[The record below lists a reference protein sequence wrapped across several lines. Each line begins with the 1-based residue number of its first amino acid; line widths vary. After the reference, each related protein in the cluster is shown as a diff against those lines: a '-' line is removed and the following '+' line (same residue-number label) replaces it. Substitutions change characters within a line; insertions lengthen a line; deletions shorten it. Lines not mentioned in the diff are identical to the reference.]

1 MPSNKMLIN
10 TDQLIDIPSIC
21 QCTSIRALPEGWNLS
36 QLSLFRGLFLDRL
49 SLHNRV
55 DMGATSKP
63 HTYNFE
69 SSWPN
74 PARLFLTLPCGW
86 IASDLKCEI
95 SFLSLH
101 SNSGAS
107 GGNATL
113 LTAAVSCEGKGHC
126 YSTWHN
132 YIPRERP
139 FLSMS
144 SSPNQMLPFFFSS
157 AFWYLRDLCLL
168 SFHSSCCLFTFYLR
182 KPLGSEGR
190 NEFSLARQLA
200 GWLTFQPWN
209 QAHCQGAGKW
219 SDSNT
224 TQNSTRHWHV
234 RMKWLRRGKQA
245 S

>member
-10 TDQLIDIPSIC
+10 TDQLIDILSIC
-21 QCTSIRALPEGWNLS
+21 QCKSIRALPEGWNLS

-95 SFLSLH
+95 SFLGLH

-144 SSPNQMLPFFFSS
+144 SSPNQMLPFFFFLSRFNIFAIFACFLFILVAASS
-157 AFWYLRDLCLL
+157 P
-168 SFHSSCCLFTFYLR
+168 FTFESR
-182 KPLGSEGR
+182 SAVRAEM
-190 NEFSLARQLA
+190 SLAS
-200 GWLTFQPWN
+200 
-209 QAHCQGAGKW
+209 QG
-219 SDSNT
+219 S
-224 TQNSTRHWHV
+224 
-234 RMKWLRRGKQA
+234 
-245 S
+245 